1 MDKTKAIITIGRE
14 TGSGGI
20 VIGKK
25 IAERLN
31 VPFYDRE
38 LLTRA
43 AKESGMDENVFKNH
57 DEQPSRSL
65 LYSLA
70 MGSYGI
76 GIPTSYNDMPLDH
89 KVFLAQFDTIRKI
102 AEEGPCVIVGRCAD
116 YALEEYPYLFSV
128 FILGNEKDKIQR
140 IVEANHLTP
149 EKAKDFIR
157 RCDKRRSAYYDYYA
171 NKKWGSAKSY
181 DMCINSSEFGFDGC
195 ADLILDA
202 VEKKII
208 SEKTEE
214 KDS

>member
-1 MDKTKAIITIGRE
+1 MDTSEAIITIGRQ

-25 IAERLN
+25 LAEKLN

-43 AKESGMDENVFKNH
+43 AKESGMNEKIFENH
-57 DEQPSRSL
+57 DEQPSKSL

-76 GIPTSYNDMPLDH
+76 GIPSSYQDMPLDQ

-102 AEEGPCVIVGRCAD
+102 GKEGPCVIVGRCAD
-116 YALEEYPYLFSV
+116 YALEEYPSVLSV
-128 FILGNEKDKIQR
+128 FILGNEEDKVNR
-140 IVEANHLTP
+140 IMEANHLTR

-157 RCDKRRSAYYDYYA
+157 RSDKRRSAYYDYYA

-181 DMCINSSEFGFDGC
+181 DMCINSSAFGFDGTVE
-195 ADLILDA
+195 LILDA
-202 VEKKII
+202 VKK
-208 SEKTEE
+208 KQV
-214 KDS
+214 KA

>member
-1 MDKTKAIITIGRE
+1 MDTSEAIITIGRQ

-25 IAERLN
+25 LAEKLN

-43 AKESGMDENVFKNH
+43 AKESGMNEKIFENH
-57 DEQPSRSL
+57 DEQPSKSL

-76 GIPTSYNDMPLDH
+76 GIPSSYQDMPLDQ

-102 AEEGPCVIVGRCAD
+102 GKEGPCVIVGRCAD
-116 YALEEYPYLFSV
+116 YALEEYPSLLSV
-128 FILGNEKDKIQR
+128 FILGNEEDKVNR
-140 IVEANHLTP
+140 IMEANHLTR

-157 RCDKRRSAYYDYYA
+157 RSDKRRSAYYDYYA

-181 DMCINSSEFGFDGC
+181 DMCINSSVFGFDGTVE
-195 ADLILDA
+195 LILDA
-202 VEKKII
+202 VKK
-208 SEKTEE
+208 KQV
-214 KDS
+214 KA